1 MIKDLVL
8 MDYAAVMLTICLLSF
23 IITND
28 YFAKRTRELFLRACF
43 LLLVLVV
50 ADSIEYWTA
59 TFDHFSILRVWMS
72 AIGYSL
78 RPAIIYVIISLM
90 NSREKSKKWML
101 VPIVINAFIAFS
113 VLFTDVAYSY
123 TADNQFVR
131 GPIGYF
137 AFVTSGIYLV
147 VLFIYTYRMYRISDI
162 WEMCVTFVAMAML
175 TISVIFESVLKLE
188 GMINTMGAVTIVFYY
203 LYLNT
208 QQFKR
213 DALTGVLNRRCFY
226 LDAEKRNE
234 HISAVISIDLNNL
247 KMWNDEYGHAKGDEA
262 IRAIVQ
268 CMQRALRKNCI
279 LYRTGGD
286 EFMVLCFEK
295 QRDMIEKMLKDMHA
309 ELEKTPYNCAI
320 GVAYREAEE
329 SFQELCS
336 RADQEMYENK
346 ARMKR
351 G

>member
-1 MIKDLVL
+1 MVKDLIL
-8 MDYAAVMLTICLLSF
+8 MDYAAVMLVICLLSF

-28 YFAKRTRELFLRACF
+28 YFAKRTRKLFLRACF
-43 LLLVLVV
+43 LLLILVA

-59 TFDHFSILRVWMS
+59 TFDHFSKLRVWMS

-101 VPIVINAFIAFS
+101 VPIVINAIIAFS
-113 VLFTDVAYSY
+113 ALFTDVVYSY

-147 VLFIYTYRMYRISDI
+147 VLLIYTYRMYRISDI
-162 WEMCVTFVAMAML
+162 WEMCVAVVAMVML
-175 TISVIFESVLKLE
+175 TISTIFESVLKYE

-226 LDAEKRNE
+226 LDAERRNE
-234 HISAVISIDLNNL
+234 HIGAVLSIDLNNL
-247 KMWNDEYGHAKGDEA
+247 KMWNDKYGHARGDEA
-262 IRAIVQ
+262 IKTIVQ
-268 CMQRALRKNCI
+268 SIQRVLDKNCF
-279 LYRTGGD
+279 LYRIGGD

-295 QRDMIEKMLKDMHA
+295 QRDMIEKMLKDMYA

-329 SFQELCS
+329 NFQELCS
-336 RADQEMYENK
+336 RADQQMYENK

>member
-59 TFDHFSILRVWMS
+59 TFNHFSILRVWMS

-162 WEMCVTFVAMAML
+162 WEMCVTVVAMVML

-262 IRAIVQ
+262 IKTIVQ
-268 CMQRALRKNCI
+268 SIQRVLDKNCF

-336 RADQEMYENK
+336 CADREMYENK

>member
-59 TFDHFSILRVWMS
+59 TFNHFSILRVWMS

-123 TADNQFVR
+123 TVCSWTYRIFRLCNKRDLPGGAFHIYLSDVSH
-131 GPIGYF
+131 IGYLGNVCDSRSYGNVDHF
-137 AFVTSGIYLV
+137 CHLRVG
-147 VLFIYTYRMYRISDI
+147 
-162 WEMCVTFVAMAML
+162 
-175 TISVIFESVLKLE
+175 FEV
-188 GMINTMGAVTIVFYY
+188 
-203 LYLNT
+203 
-208 QQFKR
+208 
-213 DALTGVLNRRCFY
+213 RRY
-226 LDAEKRNE
+226 D
-234 HISAVISIDLNNL
+234 
-247 KMWNDEYGHAKGDEA
+247 
-262 IRAIVQ
+262 
-268 CMQRALRKNCI
+268 
-279 LYRTGGD
+279 
-286 EFMVLCFEK
+286 
-295 QRDMIEKMLKDMHA
+295 
-309 ELEKTPYNCAI
+309 
-320 GVAYREAEE
+320 
-329 SFQELCS
+329 
-336 RADQEMYENK
+336 
-346 ARMKR
+346 
-351 G
+351 